1 MAINGTYELN
11 VQTPLGVL
19 NSKLTLKTEGNTL
32 SGTSEASTGTTEF
45 SGRINSNEV
54 EWKDR
59 PNTPLGPM
67 DVTFKGKVEGDRISG
82 KAETSVGSF
91 PFECTRL

>member
-1 MAINGTYELN
+1 MAINGTYELT

-32 SGTSEASTGTTEF
+32 SGTSEASTGMTEV
-45 SGRINSNEV
+45 SGSINGNQV
-54 EWKDR
+54 EWRDK

-67 DVTFKGKVEGDRISG
+67 DVTFKGKVESDRISG

-91 PFECTRL
+91 PFECTRV

>member
-1 MAINGTYELN
+1 MTIDGTYELN

-19 NSKLTLKTEGNTL
+19 NSKLTLKTDGNTL
-32 SGTSEASTGTTEF
+32 SGTSESSAGTTEF
-45 SGRINSNEV
+45 SGSIDGDEV
-54 EWKDR
+54 DWKDR

-67 DVTFKGKVEGDRISG
+67 DVTFRGKVEGDTISG

-91 PFECTRL
+91 PFECTRV

>member
-1 MAINGTYELN
+1 MTIDGTYELN
-11 VQTPLGVL
+11 VQTPLGVI
-19 NSKLTLKTEGNTL
+19 NGKLTLKTEGKTL

-45 SGRINSNEV
+45 SGSIDGDEV
-54 EWKDR
+54 EWNDK

-67 DVTFKGKVEGDRISG
+67 DVTFKGKLEGDRISG

>member
-45 SGRINSNEV
+45 SGSINSDEV

-67 DVTFKGKVEGDRISG
+67 DVTFKGKVASDRISG
-82 KAETSVGSF
+82 KAETGVGSF
-91 PFECTRL
+91 PFECTRV

>member
-1 MAINGTYELN
+1 MAIDGIYDLT
-11 VQTPLGVL
+11 VRTPLGVL
-19 NSKLTLKTEGNTL
+19 NSKLTLKTEGNAL
-32 SGTSEASTGTTEF
+32 SGTSEASTVTTEV
-45 SGRINSNEV
+45 SGRVNSNQV
-54 EWKDR
+54 EWRDK